1 MSAFAYDKVG
11 QYGNE
16 VVAYIERNKG
26 VLKATDQ
33 KKYTI
38 AIDKNSTF
46 NTFAQYIKTEN
57 YADAES
63 LVRQKQFEVLEPTV
77 RPDRFTT
84 LGWTQIEKTV
94 FSSKT
99 VKISTAQQEKITLL
113 IIKNVLGDD
122 GKTYKSFDEMF
133 NSKNS
138 EIQEIFPDLPKLPS
152 WYEHFDLQ
160 FREITKTP
168 NFPNSSY
175 GVYMYD
181 DPGSFMEYVSDLVT
195 SSNKFDLKGLGL
207 YSKKD
212 SWDPADIWL
221 IKSNSIQKK
230 YEAKFDMI
238 KQNFIEGFY
247 SENKFQSIKDINT
260 ILKDA
265 YHKRDIV
272 GISLKKSNQKTLKY
286 TEFNLQANPMDQKL
300 PDIKFESIA
309 LDASYDDTRG
319 FNSKTSYVYVTDKG
333 QDSYKLAFKSNT
345 GGGKIGNITYEF
357 LPSSNAS
364 AFLGK
369 VPKDKLKEWLIDQ
382 IQLLGKDATNVYM
395 PQGSKLNEKFDDNYK
410 KSWEEKVK
418 TIKKNFGDFT
428 ELDNFVDNL
437 EKSYNK
443 FGLSVKNSSMMQMV
457 DFVWIMAKL
466 KENKNL
472 IKFLSMSYYFAQ
484 KKGQIYNFGPFGKL
498 Y

>member
-11 QYGNE
+11 QYGKE
-16 VVAYIERNKG
+16 VVTYIERSKG

-33 KKYTI
+33 KQYTI
-38 AIDKNSTF
+38 SLDKGSTYSL
-46 NTFAQYIKTEN
+46 FADLIKKEKF
-57 YADAES
+57 DAAET
-63 LVRQKQFEVLEPTV
+63 LVRQRQFEVLEPKV

-84 LGWTQIEKTV
+84 LGWTQIEKSV
-94 FSSKT
+94 FSSKNIT
-99 VKISTAQQEKITLL
+99 IDTKQQEMITLL

-133 NSKNS
+133 NAKKS
-138 EIQEIFPDLPKLPS
+138 EIRDIFPDLSKLPS
-152 WYEHFDLQ
+152 WYNHFDLQ

-168 NFPNSSY
+168 NFPNGSY
-175 GVYMYD
+175 NVYLYD
-181 DPGSFMEYVSDLVT
+181 GKASFMDYVSDLVT
-195 SSNKFDLKGLGL
+195 SSNKYDNKGLGL

-221 IKSNSIQKK
+221 VKSKQIQDNYIK
-230 YEAKFDMI
+230 KFEQI
-238 KQNFIEGFY
+238 KRNFTEGFY
-247 SENKFQSIKDINT
+247 AENKFQSIKDINT

-286 TEFNLQANPMDQKL
+286 TEFNLEASPFDQKL
-300 PDIKFESIA
+300 PDIKFDSIA
-309 LDASYDDTRG
+309 LDASYNKDKG

-333 QDSYKLAFKSNT
+333 QESFKLAFKSNT

-357 LPSSNAS
+357 LPSSAAS

-369 VPKDKLKEWLIDQ
+369 VPKDKLKEWLVEQIDTQ
-382 IQLLGKDATNVYM
+382 NDSSIYM
-395 PQGSKLNEKFDDNYK
+395 PQGSKLNEKFDPAYK
-410 KSWEEKVK
+410 SQWENKVEL
-418 TIKKNFGDFT
+418 IKKHFGDFT

-466 KENKNL
+466 KENNNL

>member
-1 MSAFAYDKVG
+1 
-11 QYGNE
+11 
-16 VVAYIERNKG
+16 
-26 VLKATDQ
+26 
-33 KKYTI
+33 
-38 AIDKNSTF
+38 
-46 NTFAQYIKTEN
+46 
-57 YADAES
+57 
-63 LVRQKQFEVLEPTV
+63 
-77 RPDRFTT
+77 
-84 LGWTQIEKTV
+84 
-94 FSSKT
+94 
-99 VKISTAQQEKITLL
+99 
-113 IIKNVLGDD
+113 
-122 GKTYKSFDEMF
+122 
-133 NSKNS
+133 
-138 EIQEIFPDLPKLPS
+138 
-152 WYEHFDLQ
+152 
-160 FREITKTP
+160 
-168 NFPNSSY
+168 
-175 GVYMYD
+175 
-181 DPGSFMEYVSDLVT
+181 
-195 SSNKFDLKGLGL
+195 
-207 YSKKD
+207 
-212 SWDPADIWL
+212 
-221 IKSNSIQKK
+221 
-230 YEAKFDMI
+230 
-238 KQNFIEGFY
+238 
-247 SENKFQSIKDINT
+247 
-260 ILKDA
+260 
-265 YHKRDIV
+265 
-272 GISLKKSNQKTLKY
+272 
-286 TEFNLQANPMDQKL
+286 MDQKL

-309 LDASYDDTRG
+309 LDASYDDTTG

>member
-1 MSAFAYDKVG
+1 MSTFTYAKVG
-11 QYGNE
+11 QYGKE
-16 VVAYIERNKG
+16 VVTYIERNKG

-38 AIDKNSTF
+38 YTGKDGTYSL
-46 NTFAQYIKTEN
+46 FADLIKKQKF
-57 YADAES
+57 DAAET
-63 LVRQKQFEVLEPTV
+63 LLKTRQFEVIEPVV

-84 LGWTQIEKTV
+84 LGWTQIEKSV
-94 FSSKT
+94 FTSKT

-113 IIKNVLGDD
+113 VIKNVLGDD

-133 NSKNS
+133 NAKKS
-138 EIQEIFPDLPKLPS
+138 EIRDIFPDLPKIPS
-152 WYEHFDLQ
+152 WYNHFDLQ
-160 FREITKTP
+160 FREITKTR
-168 NFPNSSY
+168 NFPNGSY
-175 GVYMYD
+175 NVYLYD
-181 DPGSFMEYVSDLVT
+181 GKASFMDYVSDLVT
-195 SSNKFDLKGLGL
+195 AGNKYDNKGLGL

-221 IKSNSIQKK
+221 VRSKQIQDKYIKKFEEIKK
-230 YEAKFDMI
+230 
-238 KQNFIEGFY
+238 NFIEGY
-247 SENKFQSIKDINT
+247 YAENKFQSIKDINI

-286 TEFNLQANPMDQKL
+286 TEFNLEANPFDQKL
-300 PDIKFESIA
+300 PDIKFDSIA
-309 LDASYDDTRG
+309 LDASYNEDTG

-357 LPSSNAS
+357 LPSAAAS

-369 VPKDKLKEWLIDQ
+369 VPKDKLKEWLIEQ
-382 IQLLGKDATNVYM
+382 IKTEKDSSIYM
-395 PQGSKLNEKFDDNYK
+395 PQGSMLKETFDPFYK
-410 KSWEEKVK
+410 QQWENKVK
-418 TIKKNFGDFT
+418 LIKKHFGDFT

-472 IKFLSMSYYFAQ
+472 IKFLSMAYYFAQ